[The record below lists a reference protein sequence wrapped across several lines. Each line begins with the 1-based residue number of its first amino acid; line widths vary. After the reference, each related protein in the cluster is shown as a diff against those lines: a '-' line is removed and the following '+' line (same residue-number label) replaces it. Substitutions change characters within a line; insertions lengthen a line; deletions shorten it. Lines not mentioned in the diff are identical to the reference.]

1 MYLTLENLNDL
12 NDIISKL
19 NNIED
24 EDEKKQFLNTHTED
38 SALFLNVLKKVNK
51 KKISMGY
58 NKAKVQK
65 QREEVETNLYEEDE
79 IYAILNRKENIE
91 IIKEYSFMDLKKM
104 YAAVYKTNP
113 TSNYTK
119 ERIIGVLRNRMHTMK
134 RAESFGLSVE
144 ERNKRTVNSL

>member
-65 QREEVETNLYEEDE
+65 QREEDE

-91 IIKEYSFMDLKKM
+91 IIKEYSLMDLKKM

>member
-79 IYAILNRKENIE
+79 IYAILNRKEN
-91 IIKEYSFMDLKKM
+91 
-104 YAAVYKTNP
+104 
-113 TSNYTK
+113 
-119 ERIIGVLRNRMHTMK
+119 
-134 RAESFGLSVE
+134 
-144 ERNKRTVNSL
+144 TV

>member
-38 SALFLNVLKKVNK
+38 SALFLNVLKKENK

-91 IIKEYSFMDLKKM
+91 IIKEYSLMDLKKM

>member
-1 MYLTLENLNDL
+1 
-12 NDIISKL
+12 
-19 NNIED
+19 
-24 EDEKKQFLNTHTED
+24 
-38 SALFLNVLKKVNK
+38 
-51 KKISMGY
+51 MGY

-91 IIKEYSFMDLKKM
+91 IIKEYSLMDLKKM

>member
-38 SALFLNVLKKVNK
+38 SALLLNVLKKVNK

-79 IYAILNRKENIE
+79 IYAILKRKENIE
-91 IIKEYSFMDLKKM
+91 IIKEYSLMDLKKM

>member
-1 MYLTLENLNDL
+1 MFE
-12 NDIISKL
+12 
-19 NNIED
+19 
-24 EDEKKQFLNTHTED
+24 
-38 SALFLNVLKKVNK
+38 
-51 KKISMGY
+51 
-58 NKAKVQK
+58 
-65 QREEVETNLYEEDE
+65 
-79 IYAILNRKENIE
+79 ENIE
-91 IIKEYSFMDLKKM
+91 IIKEYSLMDLKKM